1 MQLTLTN
8 ATVEL
13 SGESIL
19 ENINIEV
26 NTGDK
31 VGIIGRNGCGKTT
44 LLKAIYGT
52 YDVIPASSKSVTS
65 GTVIGMLDQMTFEDE
80 SRTLLDEI
88 LTAYSHI
95 TELKEKLDASL
106 LKMENDQSEENIKEY
121 TLLLDMFTNAG
132 GFYFEKE
139 YEAALSRFGFSK
151 EDKSKKLSEF
161 SGGQRTKIAFLR
173 LLLSK
178 PDILLLDEPTNHLD
192 VGAISWLESYIREYK
207 KAVITVSHDRMFLDN
222 TVNRIYDIE
231 NKKAHYYAGNYSFF
245 AEEKKKRQA
254 LALKKY
260 EAQQEEIKRLN
271 DLAERFRY
279 KATKAKMAQSKLKQI
294 ERMDILDAPE
304 KSDTRTFNFN
314 LSPRYKSSET
324 ALTVRNLE
332 IGFDKALAVLNFT
345 VQRGDRIGIIG
356 QNGIGKSTLLKTL
369 TGSVKKISGEFL
381 FGEQVDI
388 GYFDQQMAHFKG
400 GISVLDD
407 FFSSYPYFTE
417 FEARSILGRF
427 LFTGEEVFKTLDMLS
442 GGEKVRLALCK
453 LFIKQPNFLILDEP
467 TNHMDIES
475 KEALEDILS
484 EYGGTMLFV
493 SHDRYFIKK
502 LSNKLLDFE
511 PDGSRFY
518 EYGYSQYLSS
528 QTESVPEE
536 APVNVKKE
544 KKEKSNY
551 VTPGKLKARKERA
564 ISKLEQEIEQAEKE
578 AEELKGQLNDEKNI
592 SDYVLLQ
599 ELSSKL
605 ELNQQKL
612 FKLMEEW
619 ERLCEE

>member
-1 MQLTLTN
+1 
-8 ATVEL
+8 
-13 SGESIL
+13 
-19 ENINIEV
+19 
-26 NTGDK
+26 
-31 VGIIGRNGCGKTT
+31 
-44 LLKAIYGT
+44 
-52 YDVIPASSKSVTS
+52 
-65 GTVIGMLDQMTFEDE
+65 
-80 SRTLLDEI
+80 
-88 LTAYSHI
+88 
-95 TELKEKLDASL
+95 
-106 LKMENDQSEENIKEY
+106 
-121 TLLLDMFTNAG
+121 
-132 GFYFEKE
+132 
-139 YEAALSRFGFSK
+139 
-151 EDKSKKLSEF
+151 
-161 SGGQRTKIAFLR
+161 
-173 LLLSK
+173 
-178 PDILLLDEPTNHLD
+178 
-192 VGAISWLESYIREYK
+192 
-207 KAVITVSHDRMFLDN
+207 
-222 TVNRIYDIE
+222 
-231 NKKAHYYAGNYSFF
+231 
-245 AEEKKKRQA
+245 
-254 LALKKY
+254 
-260 EAQQEEIKRLN
+260 
-271 DLAERFRY
+271 
-279 KATKAKMAQSKLKQI
+279 MAQSKLKQI

-578 AEELKGQLNDEKNI
+578 AEELKAQLNDEKNI